1 MHEEMRKYLPIYEE
15 TASHIWMTLQTLL
28 LNFLIYAYGM
38 LVQKTAVHIV
48 QNRICEQCTVQ
59 VQNLKSSFPIVA
71 IFARYAFF
79 AKAEQNS
86 TKSIQTNSRYSFCFL
101 WLQKITV
108 KGVGRG
114 PTLAWPGW
122 KQSVIAVEVDMGR
135 LETSR
140 FKKCYANCVLLYFP
154 STEIKSAFNVYWHC
168 GGASGLS
175 CTELS
180 IWEFPFLRGV
190 CWQRWTSIW
199 YSEKGMPQKDTLD
212 NLRTPV
218 CFRIPSSSFTSVSI
232 FSVWCY
238 SSVLYLN
245 DYCIPSPVAGV
256 LDEPWSQLA
265 PLSLHTLKPC
275 PSYVA
280 WRAGMATPLSGFSW
294 VRFVYNSQPS
304 TVVKTSWRV

>member
-1 MHEEMRKYLPIYEE
+1 
-15 TASHIWMTLQTLL
+15 MTYTRWHTRPS
-28 LNFLIYAYGM
+28 
-38 LVQKTAVHIV
+38 QKD
-48 QNRICEQCTVQ
+48 
-59 VQNLKSSFPIVA
+59 L
-71 IFARYAFF
+71 ARVVYP
-79 AKAEQNS
+79 
-86 TKSIQTNSRYSFCFL
+86 
-101 WLQKITV
+101 

-122 KQSVIAVEVDMGR
+122 KQSVIAVEVDTGR

-154 STEIKSAFNVYWHC
+154 STEIKSAFNVYWHG

-245 DYCIPSPVAGV
+245 GLNHTAQIFLTWPRV
-256 LDEPWSQLA
+256 WSCVRHSCN
-265 PLSLHTLKPC
+265 PLESL
-275 PSYVA
+275 
-280 WRAGMATPLSGFSW
+280 LSSA
-294 VRFVYNSQPS
+294 VNILV
-304 TVVKTSWRV
+304 TRV